1 MTDPLHHLVDA
12 LAPRLHAA
20 GLTAH
25 ATDLRAAAARA
36 TGGPPAIGHAAPGP
50 ESAGAR
56 AALPVLGH
64 LPEAVRIARG
74 GEAAGLADALDPLLP
89 LVRWGQSPA
98 YVADPPNASFLAGY
112 GHATLLGSPAGH
124 PVAVDPYARVAFG
137 LLLLGPGVHYPAHRH
152 PADEVYLPP
161 PPPRWSSGPDEAVR
175 PPGTPLHH
183 PPGRPHAMR
192 TGATPLLA
200 LYIWRGDTATP
211 ARLDPPDE
219 TGHR

>member
-1 MTDPLHHLVDA
+1 MTDPLHHLVNA
-12 LAPRLHAA
+12 LAARLDAA
-20 GLTAH
+20 ALTAH
-25 ATDLRAAAARA
+25 ATDLRAAAHAP
-36 TGGPPAIGHAAPGP
+36 GGPGP
-50 ESAGAR
+50 EPVSAR

-64 LPEAVRIARG
+64 LPEAMRIAG
-74 GEAAGLADALDPLLP
+74 GGAAADLAAALDPLLP

-98 YVADPPNASFLAGY
+98 YVADPPNAAFLAGY
-112 GHATLLGSPAGH
+112 GHATLLGSPTAH
-124 PVAVDPYARVAFG
+124 PVAVDPSARVAFG

-152 PADEVYLPP
+152 PADEVYLPLTP
-161 PPPRWSSGPDEAVR
+161 ARWSTGTGADAVR

-183 PPGRPHAMR
+183 PPGHPHAMR

-219 TGHR
+219 PGYR